1 MIPRIILLILNLLSV
16 LPFLA
21 FSLSPH
27 HSSDRQRLTLF
38 SSSTHQSLD
47 MGDGLLN
54 FVDSDQDLILAAD
67 SNSNASDLIRRFSRL
82 GADSDNEAR
91 NNAKFM
97 ISGSTDMFSD
107 RLFTSGVQKSGSTH
121 KSRTFLWISIS
132 LIIINMAAIME
143 RADENLLP
151 AVYKEVSEA
160 FDAGPSDLGYL
171 TFIRNFVQGIA
182 SPLAGIL
189 AINYDR
195 PTVLTAGIICWAL
208 STAAVGASKYFFQV
222 AFWRAINGLGLAIV
236 IPALQSF
243 IADSYTD
250 GVRGAGFGF
259 LNLVGTV
266 GGIGGGAIATVMAG
280 HDFWGIPGWR
290 FAFMIMGAL
299 SCLIAFLVYQF
310 VIDPRRLSSA
320 HDTSKMPDRENLI
333 DSRSTRPATV
343 WLESWTAMKSIMKVP
358 TFQFI
363 VLQGLVGSVP
373 WTAIVFITLWFE
385 LIGFDHNKAA
395 TLVGLFAAGC
405 ALGSFLGGVIADR
418 LSRKYPY
425 SGRIMCAQFSS
436 FMGIPFSL
444 FLLRVIPQETSSYLT
459 YATTL
464 FIMGLTISWCATA
477 TNGPMFAEVVPAKH
491 RTMIYAF
498 DRAFEVSFSSFAAP
512 IVGILSE
519 KMFGYDAKSVDPVLG
534 STREAYA
541 LSRGLLSM
549 MVVPFGL
556 CSLFYTPLYWT
567 FKQDREN
574 ARIASIKE
582 TEML

>member
-1 MIPRIILLILNLLSV
+1 M
-16 LPFLA
+16 
-21 FSLSPH
+21 
-27 HSSDRQRLTLF
+27 
-38 SSSTHQSLD
+38 
-47 MGDGLLN
+47 
-54 FVDSDQDLILAAD
+54 
-67 SNSNASDLIRRFSRL
+67 AS
-82 GADSDNEAR
+82 
-91 NNAKFM
+91 
-97 ISGSTDMFSD
+97 
-107 RLFTSGVQKSGSTH
+107 
-121 KSRTFLWISIS
+121 
-132 LIIINMAAIME
+132 IME

-160 FDAGPSDLGYL
+160 FAAGPSDLGYL
-171 TFIRNFVQGIA
+171 TFIRNFVQGLA
-182 SPLAGIL
+182 SPVAGVL

-195 PTVLTAGIICWAL
+195 PTVLAIGILCWAL

-222 AFWRAINGLGLAIV
+222 AFWRAINGFGLAIV

-280 HDFWGIPGWR
+280 YEFWGTPGWR
-290 FAFMIMGAL
+290 CAFVIMGTL
-299 SCLIAFLVYQF
+299 SCLIGFLVFQF
-310 VIDPRRLSSA
+310 VVDPRRISST
-320 HDTSKMPDRENLI
+320 HDTSKMSERENLI
-333 DSRSTRPATV
+333 ESKSSRPVTI
-343 WLESWTAMKSIMKVP
+343 WFESWTAMKTVIKVP

-385 LIGFDHNKAA
+385 LIVLAAGFDHNSSA
-395 TLVGLFAAGC
+395 TLVGIFAAGC
-405 ALGSFLGGVIADR
+405 ALGSFFGGVIADR
-418 LSRKYPY
+418 MSRKYPH
-425 SGRIMCAQFSS
+425 SGRIMCAQFSAS
-436 FMGIPFSL
+436 MGIPFTL
-444 FLLRVIPQETSSYLT
+444 FLLRAIPQEVSSYYT

-464 FIMGLTISWCATA
+464 FLMGLTISWCATA
-477 TNGPMFAEVVPAKH
+477 TNGPMFAEVVPPKH

-512 IVGILSE
+512 VVGILSE
-519 KMFGYDAKSVDPVLG
+519 KIYGYDAKSVDPVLG
-534 STREAYA
+534 STREAIA
-541 LSRGLLSM
+541 LSRGLLAM

-556 CSLFYTPLYWT
+556 CALFYTPLYWT

-574 ARIASIKE
+574 ARIASVKE